1 MYALSYLLA
10 ARLKNTV
17 RDLLRHPGR
26 LLYVVILVLL
36 FLFAAVGSS
45 GLASDHMRDLHE
57 LAAMGNGLFL
67 LVFLLG
73 LWNGFARGGSV
84 FSMADV
90 NLLFPSPIRR
100 TQALFYAL
108 LRQMSTTLLVG
119 LVLLYQYGWLHS
131 SYHISALGMAAVC
144 LGYVL
149 ALFLGQVTAMTLYTY
164 TSNRPWRAG
173 SVWAAGSRPRTGWPA
188 W

>member
-45 GLASDHMRDLHE
+45 GLASDHVRDLHE

-67 LVFLLG
+67 PRAGRSF
-73 LWNGFARGGSV
+73 
-84 FSMADV
+84 
-90 NLLFPSPIRR
+90 
-100 TQALFYAL
+100 
-108 LRQMSTTLLVG
+108 
-119 LVLLYQYGWLHS
+119 
-131 SYHISALGMAAVC
+131 
-144 LGYVL
+144 
-149 ALFLGQVTAMTLYTY
+149 
-164 TSNRPWRAG
+164 PWR
-173 SVWAAGSRPRTGWPA
+173 T
-188 W
+188 

>member
-17 RDLLRHPGR
+17 RDLLRHPGL

-45 GLASDHMRDLHE
+45 GLASDHVRDLHE

-73 LWNGFARGGSV
+73 LWNGFAKGGSV

-131 SYHISALGMAAVC
+131 SYHISVSGMAAVC

-149 ALFLGQVTAMTLYTY
+149 ALFLEIG
-164 TSNRPWRAG
+164 RAH
-173 SVWAAGSRPRTGWPA
+173 V
-188 W
+188 

>member
-45 GLASDHMRDLHE
+45 GLASDHVRDLHE
-57 LAAMGNGLFL
+57 LAAMGNGLLL

-73 LWNGFARGGSV
+73 LWNGFAKGGSV

-100 TQALFYAL
+100 TQALF
-108 LRQMSTTLLVG
+108 
-119 LVLLYQYGWLHS
+119 
-131 SYHISALGMAAVC
+131 
-144 LGYVL
+144 
-149 ALFLGQVTAMTLYTY
+149 
-164 TSNRPWRAG
+164 
-173 SVWAAGSRPRTGWPA
+173 
-188 W
+188 